1 MAELL
6 QCENV
11 WKSYGGKNVLMNLN
25 LHVQSGR
32 IVGLLGPNGSGKT
45 TLMKL
50 VNGLLV
56 PNQGKILIDGFE
68 PGVESKKRV
77 SYLPD
82 ANYLPDWMRVQDLVA
97 MFADF
102 YQDFDAAKAA
112 EMLGD
117 LKISG
122 GDRLKTL
129 SKGTKEKVQLIL
141 AMSRQAQLYM
151 LDEPIGGVDPA
162 ARDYILH
169 TIISNYSENAA
180 VIISTHLISDIEQVL
195 DEAVFLRDGQ
205 IMLHKS
211 VDAIRE
217 EDGKSVDDLFR
228 EVFRC

>member
-1 MAELL
+1 MRV
-6 QCENV
+6 CERL
-11 WKSYGGKNVLMNLN
+11 WKGYGGRQVLTDLNLN
-25 LHVQSGR
+25 VQGGR

-56 PNQGKILIDGFE
+56 PDSGKILVDGFA

-82 ANYLPDWMRVQDLVA
+82 ADYLPDWMTVDRLVN
-97 MFADF
+97 MFRDF
-102 YQDFDAAKAA
+102 YGDFDEAKAR
-112 EMLGD
+112 EMLSA
-117 LKISG
+117 LKISA

-129 SKGTKEKVQLIL
+129 SKGTKEKVRLIL
-141 AMSRQAQLYM
+141 AMSRKAELYM

-162 ARDYILH
+162 ARDYILR
-169 TIISNYSENAA
+169 TIIGNYSENAA
-180 VIISTHLISDIEQVL
+180 VIISTHLIYDIEQVL
-195 DEAVFLRDGQ
+195 DEAVFLRGGQ

-217 EDGKSVDDLFR
+217 EDGKSVNDLFR